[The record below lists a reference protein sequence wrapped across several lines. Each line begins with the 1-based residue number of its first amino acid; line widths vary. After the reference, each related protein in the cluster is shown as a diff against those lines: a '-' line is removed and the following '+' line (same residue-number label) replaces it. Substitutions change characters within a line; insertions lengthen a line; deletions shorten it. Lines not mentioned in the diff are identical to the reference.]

1 MGYEFSEHVLYEC
14 AYTCIVHLLF
24 IENDRRLRHR
34 KTTNERRK
42 RKQTKHKLN
51 FKNIFLAFRY
61 FTWYSV
67 QILICTMFAPFGMNN
82 QQERE
87 REIKKN
93 YEICIHPY
101 TFTVDKLYT
110 LN

>member
-51 FKNIFLAFRY
+51 IKNIFLAFRY

-87 REIKKN
+87 K
-93 YEICIHPY
+93 
-101 TFTVDKLYT
+101 
-110 LN
+110 